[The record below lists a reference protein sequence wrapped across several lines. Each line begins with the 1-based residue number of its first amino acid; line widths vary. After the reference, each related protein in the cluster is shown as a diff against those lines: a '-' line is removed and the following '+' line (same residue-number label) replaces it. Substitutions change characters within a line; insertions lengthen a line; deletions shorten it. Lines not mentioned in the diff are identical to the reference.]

1 MKSYDEATKRSV
13 IERFRKGESVLHIS
27 KTTGISR
34 PTIYSWIKDKN
45 DKSEQI
51 VNMGDYRKLQSH
63 CIKLE
68 NMVTILKTCGCSVY
82 EPLQK
87 RYDVITELSDKY
99 TVSTLCDALDVPKG
113 SYYNHIL
120 RNKNEDTINTERKKM
135 FKKLIEEIYHE
146 SKETYGAGKI
156 QAILK
161 YKGYNISKKQYRV
174 LCRKM
179 VGLP

>member
-34 PTIYSWIKDKN
+34 PTIYSWIKN
-45 DKSEQI
+45 ENGKSEQKI
-51 VNMGDYRKLQSH
+51 NMGDYKKLQSH
-63 CIKLE
+63 CQKLE

-82 EPLQK
+82 DPLQK
-87 RYDVITELSDKY
+87 RYDVITELSNKY

-120 RNKNEDTINTERKKM
+120 RNKNEDTINAEKK
-135 FKKLIEEIYHE
+135 
-146 SKETYGAGKI
+146 GC
-156 QAILK
+156 LK
-161 YKGYNISKKQYRV
+161 N
-174 LCRKM
+174 
-179 VGLP
+179 